1 MAGMAGV
8 AAGGRPRGGAMRR
21 GGTGLRAAG
30 TLCGGLLVLLLVTT
44 AAAQVVPPFN
54 TARLYPTEADFTRA
68 IQPYQQA
75 ISASPANAR
84 AQYWLGFAYLH
95 AYRRWLVG
103 AAPYA
108 SGYLPRAVGPL
119 QEAIKLSPGTPDAYV
134 ALHDVYTLM
143 GDYDRA
149 DEVIRQMLGRVRPG
163 WLPAIPAP

>member
-1 MAGMAGV
+1 MVGHRHCSAVPRAV
-8 AAGGRPRGGAMRR
+8 AA
-21 GGTGLRAAG
+21 
-30 TLCGGLLVLLLVTT
+30 LCGGLLVLLLVTS
-44 AAAQVVPPFN
+44 AAAQAVPPFN
-54 TARLYPTEADFTRA
+54 VARLYPTEADFTRA

-75 ISASPANAR
+75 ISANPQNAR

-95 AYRRWLVG
+95 AYRRWQAG

-108 SGYLPRAVGPL
+108 SGYLARAVAPL
-119 QEAIKLSPGTPDAYV
+119 QEAVKLSPGTPDAYL

-149 DEVIRQMLGRVRPG
+149 DEIIRQMLGRTRPG